1 MEVKVVVQQD
11 EASITTLVALRLVV
25 FGSLKNSATKERIN
39 SPRIEKSLKTDALL
53 PAPSFV
59 KHRFK

>member
-39 SPRIEKSLKTDALL
+39 SPRIEESLKTDALL